1 MQNVKL
7 VPSSK
12 LRLKSSIALYQE
24 SGCLHFFKTN
34 TRESFYLSF
43 ANSNIDFIEI
53 LQEFDGNNTTE
64 QIAKK
69 NNLELSS
76 LISLLSLL
84 VKNHIIIIA
93 DAQYD
98 DLHDNYRLINFL
110 EDFFISSSQINKKL
124 KDVKNKTVLIVGLGA
139 VGSFVVDILARS
151 GIENFII
158 ADDDVVDITNIHRQN
173 MYFEDDVGMLKTDCI
188 ERELLKINSNISVL
202 KLNTK
207 MDDNFFTSFDST
219 IDLAI
224 NCADYPSVDFT
235 SKIIADYCMKFKIPH
250 IIGGGYNLHLTLI
263 GQSILPF
270 KSSCFYCFE
279 TELNKINGK
288 YTKHMKKLVRKNRKI
303 GSFSPL
309 CSLSASLT
317 ALESF
322 KILYGL
328 EDKLVNLSKRIEF
341 KIRNMDLEILEIPRD
356 KECFICK
363 ENNNVNKRN

>member
-53 LQEFDGNNTTE
+53 LQEFDGNNTIE

-207 MDDNFFTSFDST
+207 MDDNFFTSFDSI

-224 NCADYPSVDFT
+224 NCAD
-235 SKIIADYCMKFKIPH
+235 
-250 IIGGGYNLHLTLI
+250 
-263 GQSILPF
+263 
-270 KSSCFYCFE
+270 
-279 TELNKINGK
+279 
-288 YTKHMKKLVRKNRKI
+288 
-303 GSFSPL
+303 
-309 CSLSASLT
+309 
-317 ALESF
+317 
-322 KILYGL
+322 
-328 EDKLVNLSKRIEF
+328 
-341 KIRNMDLEILEIPRD
+341 
-356 KECFICK
+356 
-363 ENNNVNKRN
+363 